1 MSTGH
6 REQQK
11 RVGGICVPVLLSV
24 EFVDFGQVQDNGG
37 FWNLVPTSCRL
48 IQFAQAFHYRLSI
61 ELRLLYIVSKFFVH
75 GAL

>member
-24 EFVDFGQVQDNGG
+24 EFVDFGQVQDDGG
-37 FWNLVPTSCRL
+37 FWNFVPTSRL
-48 IQFAQAFHYRLSI
+48 IPFAQAFHYRLSI